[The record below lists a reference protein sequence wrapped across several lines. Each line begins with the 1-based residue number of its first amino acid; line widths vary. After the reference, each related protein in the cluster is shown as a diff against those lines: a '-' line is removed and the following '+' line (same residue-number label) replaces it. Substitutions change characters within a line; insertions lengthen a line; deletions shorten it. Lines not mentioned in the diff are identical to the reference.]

1 MPEQE
6 GLMAAAWGVG
16 DGWHRLLRMLTALL
30 QFDSGAVIR

>member
-16 DGWHRLLRMLTALL
+16 GWMALIA
-30 QFDSGAVIR
+30 QDVDSTSPI